1 MPRPS
6 TRIRPRGVVRT
17 AIVATPEAACV
28 DVDGVGELDPYLPE
42 LLALE
47 PLEVPADVLPDAFA
61 EPPQPAARRAAA
73 RTARA
78 DAGAMRGRFMAA
90 TSWSV
95 FPQEVRHRRTVRM
108 PFRSRLIGA

>member
-28 DVDGVGELDPYLPE
+28 DVDGVDELDPYLPE

-78 DAGAMRGRFMAA
+78 EAGAMRGLFMGLPPGLCFPRKYGRAGRCGCRSGAA
-90 TSWSV
+90 
-95 FPQEVRHRRTVRM
+95 
-108 PFRSRLIGA
+108 